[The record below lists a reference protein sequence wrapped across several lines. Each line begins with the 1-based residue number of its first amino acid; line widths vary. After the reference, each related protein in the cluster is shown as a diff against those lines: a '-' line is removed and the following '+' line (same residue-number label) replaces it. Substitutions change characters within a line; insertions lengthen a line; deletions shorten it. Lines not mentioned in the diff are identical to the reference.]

1 MNRGISASAKKRRKS
16 RAAAAAADDECQP
29 LVSYGTG
36 DDDMLVSEET
46 EAKLV
51 HEITAEAVANMQL
64 PTITFVEEWRPLIDR
79 VDPDEMSEDLAG
91 LTTTVGVIA
100 ALLMSMM
107 FGESGM
113 ELYANENSIWGERVD
128 MMKHA
133 YTVLCAVTTV
143 ICFAAVIIS
152 ARLYMAMLVCPK
164 RLTVAAVATMGGTIV
179 LEPLFVSFLA
189 ISIMTTV
196 VIGLNATIQVGRA
209 RARAG
214 SVALVVSLLWNHVS
228 RHSRRPPRESEASH
242 AFHQGETK
250 PPAMQDDALTVCA
263 ERHAPQGTRSR
274 LT

>member
-1 MNRGISASAKKRRKS
+1 
-16 RAAAAAADDECQP
+16 
-29 LVSYGTG
+29 
-36 DDDMLVSEET
+36 
-46 EAKLV
+46 
-51 HEITAEAVANMQL
+51 
-64 PTITFVEEWRPLIDR
+64 
-79 VDPDEMSEDLAG
+79 
-91 LTTTVGVIA
+91 
-100 ALLMSMM
+100 
-107 FGESGM
+107 
-113 ELYANENSIWGERVD
+113 
-128 MMKHA
+128 MKHA

-214 SVALVVSLLWNHVS
+214 SVALVVSLLWNYAS
-228 RHSRRPPRESEASH
+228 RHSRRPPRDSEASH
-242 AFHQGETK
+242 AFHRGETK

-263 ERHAPQGTRSR
+263 EGHEPQGTRSR

>member
-1 MNRGISASAKKRRKS
+1 
-16 RAAAAAADDECQP
+16 
-29 LVSYGTG
+29 
-36 DDDMLVSEET
+36 MLVSEET

-196 VIGLNATIQVGRA
+196 VIGLNATIQLPGIGGLLTAIAIFLVFCAFLHTSRRIDNSVVGVIGKLVRGA
-209 RARAG
+209 ELAQRQQYG
-214 SVALVVSLLWNHVS
+214 GSPPSVAPAGATPLPAPGAVVCEAPAPAASPDAT
-228 RHSRRPPRESEASH
+228 RKSEPS
-242 AFHQGETK
+242 
-250 PPAMQDDALTVCA
+250 
-263 ERHAPQGTRSR
+263 
-274 LT
+274 